1 LGGYFLASPL
11 PKVECFAGQLNQ
23 VFMNLLG
30 NAIDAI
36 DERVAQQQLTN
47 TPITPGRI
55 WIQTQVQPD
64 ATSQTEWIT
73 IQIVDN
79 GSGMSAAVQVQVF
92 NPFFTT
98 KPIGKGTGLGLSI
111 SYQIVAE
118 KHGGQML
125 C

>member
-1 LGGYFLASPL
+1 
-11 PKVECFAGQLNQ
+11 
-23 VFMNLLG
+23 MNLLG